1 MNPNVMFIISFI
13 FGLFIGMIITNFVN
27 EKKQHY
33 KCNGSIVMHGDEM
46 YLCLTHEDKKAF
58 ETCRYAT
65 IRLERE
71 KFRGFNET

>member
-1 MNPNVMFIISFI
+1 MSPIVMFFLGFI
-13 FGLFIGMIITNFVN
+13 AGLLVGIVVTVFVN
-27 EKKQHY
+27 EKRQYY
-33 KCNGSIVMHGDEM
+33 KCNGSIVMHGDEL

-71 KFRGFNET
+71 KFHGFSET

>member
-1 MNPNVMFIISFI
+1 MSPIVVFVIGFIV
-13 FGLFIGMIITNFVN
+13 GLLIGIVLSNFVN
-27 EKKQHY
+27 EKRQHY
-33 KCNGSIVMHGDEM
+33 KCNGSIVMHGDEL

-71 KFRGFNET
+71 KFHGFNET

>member
-1 MNPNVMFIISFI
+1 MSPLAIFIIGFI
-13 FGLFIGMIITNFVN
+13 FGFLIGIFLTNFLC

-33 KCNGSIVMHGDEM
+33 KCNGSIVMHGDEL

-58 ETCRYAT
+58 ENCCYAT

-71 KFRGFNET
+71 KFSGFNET

>member
-1 MNPNVMFIISFI
+1 MSPIGMFILGFI
-13 FGLFIGMIITNFVN
+13 FGFIVGILLSNFVY
-27 EKKQHY
+27 EKRQHY
-33 KCNGSIVMHGDEM
+33 KCNGSIVMHGDEL

-58 ETCRYAT
+58 ESCRYAT

>member
-1 MNPNVMFIISFI
+1 MSPIGMFILGFI
-13 FGLFIGMIITNFVN
+13 VGLLVGVVITEFVSDKRRN
-27 EKKQHY
+27 Y
-33 KCNGSIVMHGDEM
+33 KCNGSIVMHGDEL

-58 ETCRYAT
+58 ESCRYAT

>member
-1 MNPNVMFIISFI
+1 MSPIVMFVLGFI
-13 FGLFIGMIITNFVN
+13 AGFLLGVVIAVFVN
-27 EKKQHY
+27 EKRQYY
-33 KCNGSIVMHGDEM
+33 KCNGSIVMHEDEL

-71 KFRGFNET
+71 KFNGFSET

>member
-1 MNPNVMFIISFI
+1 MSPIVVFVIGFIV
-13 FGLFIGMIITNFVN
+13 GLLIGIVLSEFVY
-27 EKKQHY
+27 EKRQHY
-33 KCNGSIVMHGDEM
+33 KCNGSIVMHGDEL

-58 ETCRYAT
+58 ESCRYAT

>member
-1 MNPNVMFIISFI
+1 MNPFIIFILGFI
-13 FGLFIGMIITNFVN
+13 FGLLVGIVITAFVN
-27 EKKQHY
+27 EKRQYY
-33 KCNGSIVMHGDEM
+33 KCNGSIVMHGDEL
-46 YLCLTHEDKKAF
+46 YLCLTYEDKKAF